1 MAGAGVPLATF
12 CALFVSLFTYEA
24 RSGESP
30 AEVVCADGSR
40 IKGALLGIGSDRI
53 EFTSPNLFKPAPL
66 RLDQIIE
73 INLPGKHE
81 DPEGDHI
88 ASVTL
93 SNGDVLKGALTRVD
107 GECIGLRTWYAGDL
121 LFKRS
126 MVDSLDIQDRP
137 QRIYAGPTG
146 LEDWRTDSKE
156 SWAFEAGAFRS
167 HSSGEISREF
177 DLPQKSR
184 FAFDVSWRSNP
195 RFRVVFYSDDIAAN
209 VPNNCYALVCQ
220 NRYVYLRKYWR
231 QGQGDGSNIIG
242 NAANVPELLN
252 KEKARFEIQI
262 DRQSGAIRFIV
273 NGRVAADWSD
283 PEPAV
288 GEMGGGVHFVAED
301 TAPLRVSRIEITSW
315 DGLMEP
321 VAPMDEGDPMEADD
335 DPSLAPPQE
344 ETSSATR
351 IRLRNNDQVAG
362 LVRGIEDGFVNLE
375 TSFGEVRIPVSRLR
389 TFSLHTKEER
399 EDYKLGRY
407 EIPRLYRG
415 DVRAWF
421 ADGSL
426 VTFRL
431 ENSADGRLSGY
442 SQTFGNANFD
452 ASAFN
457 RIEFNIYE
465 EEFQAYR
472 TGGGW

>member
-1 MAGAGVPLATF
+1 MAGAGVPLAAF
-12 CALFVSLFTYEA
+12 CVLLLSVFAEEA
-24 RSGESP
+24 RCDEST

-40 IKGALLGIGSDRI
+40 IKGSLLAIGSDRV

-66 RLDQIIE
+66 RLDQIVE
-73 INLPGKHE
+73 IHLPGKHE

-93 SNGDVLKGALTRVD
+93 SNGDVLKGSLSRVD
-107 GECIGLRTWYAGDL
+107 DEFIGLRTWYAGDL
-121 LFKRS
+121 LFRRS

-146 LEDWRTDSKE
+146 LEGWRTDTKE
-156 SWAFEAGAFRS
+156 SWTFESGAFRS
-167 HSSGEISREF
+167 RSSGEISREF

-184 FAFDVSWRSNP
+184 FAFDVAWRSNP
-195 RFRVVFYSDDIAAN
+195 RFRVVFYSDDISAN

-231 QGQGDGSNIIG
+231 KGPGDGSNIIG

-252 KEKARFEIQI
+252 KEKARFEVQI

-288 GEMGGGVHFVAED
+288 GELGGGVHFVAED
-301 TAPLRVSRIEITSW
+301 TSPLRVSRIEITSW

-335 DPSLAPPQE
+335 
-344 ETSSATR
+344 ETSPVQQDEVASTTR
-351 IRLRNNDQVAG
+351 IRLRNNDYVAG
-362 LVRGIEDGFVNLE
+362 IVRGIDDGFVNLE

-421 ADGSL
+421 ADGGI

-431 ENSADGRLSGY
+431 ENSADGRLEGY
-442 SQTFGNANFD
+442 SQTFGNARFD

-465 EEFQAYR
+465 EDFQVYR
-472 TGGGW
+472 SQGRW